1 MSERCEVM
9 KRKQKLQRRKKINRK
24 AAATPQALI
33 GNCRDFSR
41 RAKEISWQTH
51 GPKFSVR
58 ASRFTFLFLFV
69 VHISSIHRLT
79 SAKMAPKAKPARAV
93 QENVQLGPQTR
104 EGELVFGVARI
115 FASFNDTFVHV
126 TDLS

>member
-1 MSERCEVM
+1 M

-24 AAATPQALI
+24 AAATPQSLT
-33 GNCRDFSR
+33 GNFRNFLCTERENCLADPRPQILSRAGRSFCFFFS
-41 RAKEISWQTH
+41 IFQC
-51 GPKFSVR
+51 
-58 ASRFTFLFLFV
+58 TFRPY
-69 VHISSIHRLT
+69 HRLI
-79 SAKMAPKAKPARAV
+79 SATMAPKAKTVKP

>member
-1 MSERCEVM
+1 MSSRREVM
-9 KRKQKLQRRKKINRK
+9 GRKQKVQRRKKINREE
-24 AAATPQALI
+24 AATPQALI
-33 GNCRDFSR
+33 GNCRVGRFALLGRPTAQILR
-41 RAKEISWQTH
+41 RSAGQT
-51 GPKFSVR
+51 SL
-58 ASRFTFLFLFV
+58 SLFV
-69 VHISSIHRLT
+69 PVHILVDPLT
-79 SAKMAPKAKPARAV
+79 SATMAPKAKPARA